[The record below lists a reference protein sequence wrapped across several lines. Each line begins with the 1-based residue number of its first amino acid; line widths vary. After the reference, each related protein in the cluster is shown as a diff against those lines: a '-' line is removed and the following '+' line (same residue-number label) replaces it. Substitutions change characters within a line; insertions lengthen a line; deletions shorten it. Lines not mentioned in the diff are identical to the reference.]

1 MKQSAMIIINPSAGK
16 EKAASYEGVIKEE
29 LKDKYANLS
38 VKYTQGAGDATKF
51 AREACQ
57 DNFDLVVSLGG
68 DGTVNET
75 VNGLASFETPPMLG
89 IIPLGTVNML
99 ARVLNIPIK
108 PEKAIKLLKNDYYK
122 EIDVGLANGKYFT
135 NVLSVG
141 QAAKAIYDVDIEDKT
156 KLGFLA
162 YVNAVGKEILK
173 DDVFSVRLETDEET
187 WEGEVSVII
196 IGLLD
201 SLAGLKTILS
211 NGDISDGIMHVIAI
225 KSIHVSDLISMT
237 PSLVFGGIIESEN
250 IVYFKTKSLK
260 LDTLDNS
267 QYESNIDGDEGPK
280 LPLEIK
286 VLPKRL
292 KVVSKE
298 E

>member
-237 PSLVFGGIIESEN
+237 PSLVFGGIVESEN

>member
-16 EKAASYEGVIKEE
+16 EKAASYEGVITEE